1 MSSYSYFPNNLKDIK
16 DHIQAGIIS
25 CKIFFQLIVTVFKE
39 KLNLQLPLIFYSS
52 IRFILETAFISE
64 QIAENRFGAL
74 LEISDK
80 FITKF
85 NVFSYKI
92 LQFRLK
98 TVWKISKRYFMAL
111 KTVARQFWLK
121 GHSLTTKVREEK
133 HSASSPPYKVWAKFF
148 HKKVL
153 HGGTNFFGQIL
164 GVMFYM
170 YNNDQIMQ
178 WGKLMVKR
186 FQRSSQVSFSSH

>member
-16 DHIQAGIIS
+16 DHIQADIIS

-148 HKKVL
+148 HKNVL

-186 FQRSSQVSFSSH
+186 FQRSSQVSFFSQ